1 MRQDLTEGNPFKQL
15 LLFSLP
21 IFIGNVFQQLYSMAD
36 TLIVGHTIS
45 SDAMSGVG
53 CTNSITF
60 LILGLVWGLTSGFA
74 VRTSQFFGAKDENRL
89 RKSIA
94 VSFELCILM
103 TVILTAIAVGLSGPL
118 LRAMNTPQQYY
129 DYAYYYLITIF
140 WGIGATIL
148 YNIAANTLRA
158 VGDSRTPL
166 FCLIFSAILNVVLD
180 FVCIVNFKMTYTGAG
195 FATVVSQFIS
205 GAVCVIYMFKAYP
218 SLRPKKSDWSFNS
231 VMIKGHISVGL
242 PMALQYSI
250 TALGCVFQQSALNGL
265 SSALPGVVTGYTA
278 ASKIDN
284 LTMQTMNS
292 LGTASA
298 TYAGQNY
305 GAKKFGRIK
314 DGVFAAMVLAVISWG
329 ISFAFCMGL
338 GNPITKLFLNGSTGE
353 AALYFNDMVN
363 YSMQFL
369 FYQSIFYLCLGIVF
383 IYRNTLQ
390 GIGKSVI
397 TTLAGV
403 TELIARLLT
412 SFILVKHI
420 GYLGVCLSNPIAW
433 IAADIFLLITYFVT
447 MRKYV
452 GEQTYTHKALI
463 NFLKH
468 KFKQSV

>member
-1 MRQDLTEGNPFKQL
+1 MRQDLTEGSPFKQL

-36 TLIVGHTIS
+36 TIIVGHTVS

-74 VRTSQFFGAKDENRL
+74 VRTSQFFGAKDETKL

-94 VSFELCILM
+94 ISFELCIAM
-103 TVILTAIAVGLSGPL
+103 TVILTALAVPLSAPL
-118 LRAMNTPQQYY
+118 LRAMNTPYQYF
-129 DYAYYYLITIF
+129 DYAYYYLITVF
-140 WGIGATIL
+140 GGIGATIL

-166 FCLIFSAILNVVLD
+166 FCLVFSAVLNVALD
-180 FVCIVNFKMTYTGAG
+180 FVCIVYLKMTYTGAG
-195 FATVVSQFIS
+195 VATVISQFIS
-205 GAVCVIYMFKAYP
+205 GVICITYMFKAYP
-218 SLRPKKSDWSFNS
+218 SLRLKRSDWSINS
-231 VMIKGHISVGL
+231 IMIKGHISVGL

-250 TALGCVFQQSALNGL
+250 TALGCVFQQAALNGL
-265 SSALPGVVTGYTA
+265 SAALPGVVTSYTA
-278 ASKIDN
+278 ATKIDN

-305 GAKKFGRIK
+305 GANKIDRIK
-314 DGVFAAMVLAVISWG
+314 AGVSAAMILALISWG
-329 ISFAFCMGL
+329 ISIAFCMCFGA
-338 GNPITKLFLNGSTGE
+338 PITELFLNGSTGE
-353 AALYFNDMVN
+353 AELYFNDMMN
-363 YSMQFL
+363 FSMKFL
-369 FYQSIFYLCLGIVF
+369 YYQCTFYLFLGIVF

-397 TTLAGV
+397 TTFAGV

-412 SFILVKHI
+412 SFILVKQI
-420 GYLGVCLSNPIAW
+420 GYTGVCLSNPIAW
-433 IAADIFLLITYFVT
+433 IAADIFLLITYYIT
-447 MRKYV
+447 MKKYNP
-452 GEQTYTHKALI
+452 TTTNTHNRLLRHLRQRA
-463 NFLKH
+463 
-468 KFKQSV
+468 